1 MRRTRGG
8 AVLMLIMMPTMLS
21 VLPTVGGERRMCG
34 CVDEERAQRQR
45 QATKRQGEKRAEH
58 HHHHHHHHH
67 RRRRRRHARAGRGRG
82 TVGVWSRRRC
92 DDWRVVGLCA
102 RRRRVPKRPRAS
114 PRLATEPPSQGGDA
128 VVAVH
133 LGWWH
138 TARPGPE
145 GKNNHHSGGSSSSS
159 SSLETREG
167 GGGER
172 EGERLPSRAPWRRLR
187 CGSAGVRR
195 LHRWLHPPTWLV
207 AAVPGR
213 RPPTGG
219 LVRSN
224 GRGGTMRRSA
234 AAATVAVFSA
244 PAAEPAVPPRSSA
257 SLGLSATVPYTGVV
271 RPSGRRCCRR
281 RSWCFAA
288 SLPLSCRRPRH
299 PAPSPDRHPPP
310 PPAAAAAAIAAHQ
323 NRHRPHR
330 HHQCQGHS
338 LPVSKHGP
346 RSLWGLHTTTAT
358 TPAAGESGR
367 VIRG

>member
-1 MRRTRGG
+1 
-8 AVLMLIMMPTMLS
+8 
-21 VLPTVGGERRMCG
+21 MCG

-58 HHHHHHHHH
+58 HHHHHHHR

-172 EGERLPSRAPWRRLR
+172 GRATAVAGTMAPIALWLCWGPTTAPVAAPTHLVGGRCARTSTPHRGPGAKQRKRRDDAAQR
-187 CGSAGVRR
+187 GGSDGGSFLCPPPLNPPCRR
-195 LHRWLHPPTWLV
+195 GRRRAWDSPPLYHTLVSSGRPVV
-207 AAVPGR
+207 AAVA
-213 RPPTGG
+213 
-219 LVRSN
+219 V
-224 GRGGTMRRSA
+224 GRGASPPLCHCRA
-234 AAATVAVFSA
+234 AGLAILHHHQTVIHHHHQQQQQQPSPPIKIATA
-244 PAAEPAVPPRSSA
+244 PTATISVRATLCPSRNTDQGVYGACTQRQPPRQQQA
-257 SLGLSATVPYTGVV
+257 RV
-271 RPSGRRCCRR
+271 
-281 RSWCFAA
+281 
-288 SLPLSCRRPRH
+288 
-299 PAPSPDRHPPP
+299 
-310 PPAAAAAAIAAHQ
+310 
-323 NRHRPHR
+323 
-330 HHQCQGHS
+330 
-338 LPVSKHGP
+338 
-346 RSLWGLHTTTAT
+346 
-358 TPAAGESGR
+358 GE
-367 VIRG
+367 